1 MTNTLDEWFALGHEK
16 GGSLEQQNNDSVN
29 GSISKEYK
37 IPTSHATN
45 QVGKRRKFQEKSDKK
60 KISTNFSFQNV
71 ILNVDVTVCHV
82 ITDTQAR
89 DSKEQLY
96 VPQLNSKFT

>member
-45 QVGKRRKFQEKSDKK
+45 QVGKRRKFQER
-60 KISTNFSFQNV
+60 N
-71 ILNVDVTVCHV
+71 
-82 ITDTQAR
+82 
-89 DSKEQLY
+89 
-96 VPQLNSKFT
+96 